1 MLRTDAINVMP
12 VNSAYGAVVLGMD
25 TSNVDTVFIA
35 GKAMKQGGR
44 LDGVEIDR
52 IRRDAEQ
59 SRDFI
64 VSKTGWKTSRVSS

>member
-1 MLRTDAINVMP
+1 
-12 VNSAYGAVVLGMD
+12 
-25 TSNVDTVFIA
+25 
-35 GKAMKQGGR
+35 MKQGGR
-44 LDGVEIDR
+44 LVGVDIDR

>member
-1 MLRTDAINVMP
+1 
-12 VNSAYGAVVLGMD
+12 MD

-35 GKAMKQGGR
+35 GKVMKQAGQ
-44 LDGVEIDR
+44 LIGVDLGR

-64 VSKTGWKTSRVSS
+64 VSKTGWKKSRTSRA